1 MTASAHFTIPTLC
14 VSDGRLFLDHYTL
27 HAVCSAQRGRPLV
40 PGFMPTSANNV
51 LAFVELP
58 GATPRDLNVEKE
70 GTTSSLPRPENILH
84 PRHYRSSLSLSLA
97 GPSSARDSVKDTK
110 TGRAHEQRHS
120 LHPDRASTTP
130 PATHLPR
137 NCPLHPTPW
146 KETESNRCP
155 RGPSRKSSRPRG

>member
-40 PGFMPTSANNV
+40 PGFMSPTSA
-51 LAFVELP
+51 LAFVKLP
-58 GATPRDLNVEKE
+58 GETTDMVNRCRKARHVVTATSK
-70 GTTSSLPRPENILH
+70 NILH

-97 GPSSARDSVKDTK
+97 GPISARDSLQGTK
-110 TGRAHEQRHS
+110 TG
-120 LHPDRASTTP
+120 PPSTHRLLTIYP
-130 PATHLPR
+130 PSTHLPR
-137 NCPLHPTPW
+137 HCPLHLASW